1 MAKDNFDRDKNANN
15 SEQTYKVYTAGR
27 MFAHHDLA
35 FNAFLK
41 EAVWRFSN
49 KKFELVLPQSNQPP
63 DLDKPDPALRIRNF
77 DLMHVIKSDLLLVIF
92 GGEESDAGAVV
103 EYIFA
108 KFLGKP
114 TVILR
119 SDSRGLNSAAFD
131 DPYNLMAKDWPR
143 NMVVHVDS
151 MSVFSKNFS
160 EGIGENTSE
169 LLPDDVIRQEVL
181 AAKAGF
187 ESIGQQV
194 ADALEVALQMDSP
207 YPDQYQE
214 MVYQAARF
222 APGSGFEE
230 VLSEIALNEIID
242 DLQGKG
248 SF

>member
-1 MAKDNFDRDKNANN
+1 MAKDKFDMDKSVNN

-27 MFAHHDLA
+27 MFGHHELA

-41 EAVWRFSN
+41 EAVWRLSN

-77 DLMHVIKSDLLLVIF
+77 DLMHVLKTDLLLVVF
-92 GGEESDAGAVV
+92 DGEESDSGAVV

-119 SDSRGLNSAAFD
+119 SDSRGLNSTAFD
-131 DPYNLMAKDWPR
+131 DPYNLMAKSWPR
-143 NMVVHVDS
+143 NVVVHVDS

-160 EGIGENTSE
+160 VGLNNNVKEMSLDEI
-169 LLPDDVIRQEVL
+169 IQQEVL

-187 ESIGQQV
+187 ELIGQKV
-194 ADALEVALQMDSP
+194 AEALEQALQMPSP
-207 YPDQYQE
+207 YPEQYQE
-214 MVYQAARF
+214 LVYQAARF
-222 APGSGFEE
+222 APGSGFDKD
-230 VLSEIALNEIID
+230 LSEIELDEIINQ
-242 DLQGKG
+242 LQNKG